1 MLSITP
7 LYAAPI
13 GLLFLLLSVNVIRQR
28 LALKVSVG
36 DGGEKALIKA
46 MRAQSN
52 CAEYAPLTLLLIAM
66 AELQGGPNWLIHM
79 LGSLLLLGRLAHAY
93 GFATDATNYFST
105 QIRHVPHICRAFAC
119 LCELSR
125 LGFLSASEKKM
136 CFCTFPLA
144 AQRGIY

>member
-52 CAEYAPLTLLLIAM
+52 CAEYAPLTLLLITM
-66 AELQGGPNWLIHM
+66 AELQGGPNWLIHL

-93 GFATDATNYFST
+93 GFGRTP
-105 QIRHVPHICRAFAC
+105 QIISLRKSGVYLTCTGLLLASVSCLALAF
-119 LCELSR
+119 
-125 LGFLSASEKKM
+125 
-136 CFCTFPLA
+136 
-144 AQRGIY
+144 